1 MTAGA
6 QPNEQPVDDG
16 ACYACGP
23 HNPGGL
29 RLRFEPLGS
38 DGARATVTLAA
49 HLQGYRGIAHG
60 GIVMLLLDEV
70 MAHASGNAGDKVV
83 TAAVAV
89 RFRAPVPLGVPL
101 TLEGYVRS
109 RRGKILR
116 VEGFV
121 RDAAGALLASA
132 EGSFASLGPVEPG
145 RFGNFAAPETV

>member
-1 MTAGA
+1 MTAQS
-6 QPNEQPVDDG
+6 QPGEGPVDDG
-16 ACYACGP
+16 ACFACGP
-23 HNPGGL
+23 YNAEGL
-29 RLRFEPLGS
+29 RLRFEPIGR
-38 DGARATVTLAA
+38 DGARTTITLAS

-83 TAAVAV
+83 TAAVTV
-89 RFRAPVPLGVPL
+89 RFRASVPLGVPL
-101 TLEGYVRS
+101 TVEAHVRS
-109 RRGKILR
+109 RRGKILKL
-116 VEGFV
+116 EGFV

>member
-1 MTAGA
+1 MTAQALSG
-6 QPNEQPVDDG
+6 EQPVDDG

-23 HNPGGL
+23 HNADGL
-29 RLRFEPLGS
+29 RLRFEPVGA
-38 DGARATVTLAA
+38 DGARATVTLAS

-70 MAHASGNAGDKVV
+70 MAHAAGNAGDKVV

-89 RFRAPVPLGVPL
+89 RFRAAVPLGAPL
-101 TLEGYVRS
+101 TVEGFVRS
-109 RRGKILR
+109 KRGKILR
-116 VEGFV
+116 LEGFV

-145 RFGNFAAPETV
+145 RCGNFAAPETV

>member
-1 MTAGA
+1 MTAQALSG
-6 QPNEQPVDDG
+6 EQPVDDG

-23 HNPGGL
+23 HNADGL
-29 RLRFEPLGS
+29 RLRFEPVGA
-38 DGARATVTLAA
+38 DGARATVTLAS

-70 MAHASGNAGDKVV
+70 MAHAAGNAGDKVV

-89 RFRAPVPLGVPL
+89 RFRAAVPLGAPL
-101 TLEGYVRS
+101 TVEGFVRS
-109 RRGKILR
+109 KRGKILR
-116 VEGFV
+116 LEGFV

-145 RFGNFAAPETV
+145 RFGNFTAPETV

>member
-1 MTAGA
+1 MTLEAESGA
-6 QPNEQPVDDG
+6 QPVDDG

-23 HNPGGL
+23 FNADGL
-29 RLRFEPLGS
+29 RLRFEPEGS
-38 DGARATVTLAA
+38 DGARATVTLES

-83 TAAVAV
+83 TAAVNV

-101 TLEGYVRS
+101 TLAGRVRS
-109 RRGKILR
+109 RRGKILKL
-116 VEGFV
+116 EGFV
-121 RDAAGALLASA
+121 RDAAGTLLASA

-145 RFGNFAAPETV
+145 RFGNFGAAETV